1 MFERERGS
9 VSDFCLHTHKSCTKT
24 HHRGE
29 VDGGGGTD
37 EKDCVQKT
45 IDKREELV
53 YDGRTQDTNKREI

>member
-1 MFERERGS
+1 
-9 VSDFCLHTHKSCTKT
+9 
-24 HHRGE
+24 